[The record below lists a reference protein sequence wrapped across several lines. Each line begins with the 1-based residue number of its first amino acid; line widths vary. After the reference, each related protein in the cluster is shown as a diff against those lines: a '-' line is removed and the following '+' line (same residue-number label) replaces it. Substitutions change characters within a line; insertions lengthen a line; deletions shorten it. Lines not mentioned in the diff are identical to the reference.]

1 MTMGDGRPQRRGSE
15 MTELEDYKAKLRSM
29 TDEQL
34 NQEWDCTDPIQQD
47 SPDDPFDRLVQ
58 EMGLDQELND
68 QRLGLFNKV
77 QAIRKEVGLR
87 INPET
92 AEVAWNYVEILDPY
106 DDGIIL
112 DPETRGCIGRGY
124 FARSPGSKIWVEFG
138 DLPEATAKALWGDHK
153 KDLAFPAGLEATTS
167 EN

>member
-1 MTMGDGRPQRRGSE
+1 MN
-15 MTELEDYKAKLRSM
+15 ELYEAKLRLM

-34 NQEWDCTDPIQQD
+34 NQEWDSTDRPQHD
-47 SPDDPFDRLVQ
+47 PHDLPDDPFDRLVQ
-58 EMGLDQELND
+58 EIELDQELND
-68 QRLGLFNKV
+68 QRLAFFNKL

-92 AEVAWNYVEILDPY
+92 AEVAWNYIEILDPH

-112 DPETRGCIGRGY
+112 DPEARGCIGRGY
-124 FARSPGSKIWVEFG
+124 FARSPGIKIWVEFG
-138 DLPEATAKALWGDHK
+138 DLPEETAKALWGDHK
-153 KDLAFPAGLEATTS
+153 KELAFPAGLEPTTS